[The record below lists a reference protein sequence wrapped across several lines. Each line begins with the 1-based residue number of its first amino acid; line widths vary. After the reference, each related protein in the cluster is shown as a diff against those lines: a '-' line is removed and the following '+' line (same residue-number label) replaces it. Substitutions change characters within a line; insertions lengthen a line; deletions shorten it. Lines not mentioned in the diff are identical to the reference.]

1 MAETGI
7 NERKRG
13 APWIVILLLLVVAVA
28 IGWWL
33 WSSRSSGSPTTTP
46 VADSTAGTT
55 RTP

>member
-33 WSSRSSGSPTTTP
+33 W
-46 VADSTAGTT
+46 
-55 RTP
+55 

>member
-7 NERKRG
+7 NERERG